1 MKLYFAH
8 NFNDRKEFRKI
19 ELQLEKELSIELM
32 NPFYDVPERKEEMQ
46 ELDARNVNSKT
57 RIKSFKNSF
66 NRDQESAEV
75 IVKRDLVQLAG
86 CDGLLTIV
94 DKPSFGTTIELC
106 NAVLMRKPVYFISN
120 LYSSHPWIKI
130 YATKTFKNIEEF
142 KQYIKYYKS
151 IPYE

>member
-66 NRDQESAEV
+66 NRPG
-75 IVKRDLVQLAG
+75 K
-86 CDGLLTIV
+86 C
-94 DKPSFGTTIELC
+94 
-106 NAVLMRKPVYFISN
+106 
-120 LYSSHPWIKI
+120 
-130 YATKTFKNIEEF
+130 
-142 KQYIKYYKS
+142 
-151 IPYE
+151 